1 MIKKADVILAIILII
16 AGVASTIFL
25 ATGGVTGETVVVSI
39 NGNNYG
45 TYDLAVDQV
54 LVVQKDGIFNK
65 VEIKDGKATMIDANC
80 PDKLC
85 IKQGTID
92 NTNETIVCLPNKVVV
107 ELDGPNTNGP
117 DVYSN

>member
-16 AGVASTIFL
+16 AGIASTIFL
-25 ATGGVTGETVVVSI
+25 ATGGATGETVVVSVD
-39 NGNNYG
+39 GKNYG

-54 LVVQKDGIFNK
+54 LIVQKNGNYNK
-65 VEIKDGKATMIDANC
+65 VEIKDGKATMLDASC

-85 IKQGTID
+85 IKQGAID
-92 NTNETIVCLPNKVVV
+92 NTNETIVCLPNKVIV
-107 ELDGPNTNGP
+107 ELDGTNINGP